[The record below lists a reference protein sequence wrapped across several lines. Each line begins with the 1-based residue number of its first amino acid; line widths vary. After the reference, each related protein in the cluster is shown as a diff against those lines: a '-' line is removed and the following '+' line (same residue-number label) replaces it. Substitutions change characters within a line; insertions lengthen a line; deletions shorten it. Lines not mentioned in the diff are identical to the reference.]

1 MNKSGWKSAE
11 EIRYSLGDAKRVS
24 IFACTVCANLS
35 YTGGIEGLRFLKGL
49 LKEWGIE
56 IATAKCVTACCAEE
70 IMKQAVKMHRDAI
83 SSSDALVV
91 ISCAA
96 GVKSAYLSRPGIPVI
111 AAADSVGSV
120 PVSRQDDLVAHSNC
134 TSCGHCVITFT
145 GGICP
150 LSECASQKK
159 YEPCSRY
166 SEVDGRCVVDLDRDC
181 VWKEIERRGDLAAL
195 KELSRIHEDRGEERL
210 SLPQRKASPAFLRSI
225 SGWMVARARWFG
237 RLVPFID

>member
-11 EIRYSLGDAKRVS
+11 EIRYSLGDAKKVT

-35 YTGGIEGLRFLKGL
+35 LTGGIRGIRFLKGIL
-49 LKEWGIE
+49 AEWGIE
-56 IATAKCVTACCAEE
+56 TVAASCVTVCCSEE
-70 IMKQAVKMHRDAI
+70 IMKQAIKMHARAI
-83 SSSDALVV
+83 ASSDALIV

-96 GVKSAYLSRPGIPVI
+96 GVKSAFLCRPGVAVV

-120 PVSRQDDLVAHSNC
+120 PITRQDDPVARSNC

-150 LSECASQKK
+150 LSECPSQKK
-159 YEPCSRY
+159 YEPCARY
-166 SEVDGRCVVDLDRDC
+166 LEGNGRCVVDASRDC
-181 VWKEIERRGDLAAL
+181 VWREIERRGDLAAL
-195 KELSRIHEDRGEERL
+195 QRLGRMHEGDGEERL
-210 SLPQRKASPAFLRSI
+210 SVPARRSSPALLRRF

>member
-11 EIRYSLGDAKRVS
+11 EIRYSLGDAKKVS
-24 IFACTVCANLS
+24 VFACTVCANLS
-35 YTGGIEGLRFLKGL
+35 YTGGVRGLKFLKGL
-49 LKEWGIE
+49 LNQWGIE
-56 IATAKCVTACCAEE
+56 TVVTSCITVCCAEE
-70 IMKQAVKMHRDAI
+70 IMKQAVKMYSDSI

-96 GVKSAYLSRPGIPVI
+96 GVKSAFLCRPDIPVV
-111 AAADSVGSV
+111 AVTDSVGSV
-120 PVSRQDDLVAHSNC
+120 PVSRQDDPVAHSNC

-166 SEVDGRCVVDLDRDC
+166 SEAGVACAVDPSRDC
-181 VWKEIERRGDLAAL
+181 VWKEIERRGDLSAL
-195 KELSRIHEDRGEERL
+195 KDLSRIHEDRGEERL
-210 SLPQRKASPAFLRSI
+210 SLPERKASPAFLRSI
-225 SGWMVARARWFG
+225 SGWMVARAPWFG
-237 RLVPFID
+237 RFVPFID

>member
-1 MNKSGWKSAE
+1 MNKSGWKSAA
-11 EIRYSLGDAKRVS
+11 EIRYSLGDAKKVS

-35 YTGGIEGLRFLKGL
+35 YTGGAKGL
-49 LKEWGIE
+49 KFLQRLLREWGIE
-56 IATAKCVTACCAEE
+56 TVAASCITACCAEE
-70 IMKQAVKMHRDAI
+70 IMKQAMKIHRDAI

-96 GVKSAYLSRPGIPVI
+96 GVKSAFLCRPGIPVI

-120 PVSRQDDLVAHSNC
+120 PVSRRDDPVANSIC

-150 LSECASQKK
+150 LSECPSQRK
-159 YEPCSRY
+159 YEPCSRHL
-166 SEVDGRCVVDLDRDC
+166 EGDGRCVVDVSRSC
-181 VWKEIERRGDLAAL
+181 VWREIESRGDLAAL
-195 KELSRIHEDRGEERL
+195 KELSLLHESMGEERL
-210 SLPQRKASPAFLRSI
+210 HLPRRKASPAFLRSI